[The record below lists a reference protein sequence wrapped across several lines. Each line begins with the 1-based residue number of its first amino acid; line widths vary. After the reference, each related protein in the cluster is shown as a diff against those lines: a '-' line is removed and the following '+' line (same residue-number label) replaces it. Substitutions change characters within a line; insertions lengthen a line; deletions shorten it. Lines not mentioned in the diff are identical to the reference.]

1 MKTLIK
7 YYDKDVL
14 KNISAPLTLK
24 PQKIIF
30 FYDKG
35 IQDMTWFHSLKK
47 CFQHTMPD
55 IIMEHTCLDI
65 LDMVEI
71 YTKTKKALE
80 ENEDCAMEFTGGSEL
95 MLIAGFQAGAKKG
108 VPLYYTDL
116 VKGIILDLA
125 ENRAVART
133 EKLTLQHFMD
143 ARGARF
149 TGHSHREPERERYKD
164 ILNMC
169 DVLFDNLNA
178 WKSTSNF
185 LQIVVAKFPSQEMYI
200 KNKIHATQR
209 NGQRVSPEK
218 KILYAFQKF
227 GFIKDLKLT
236 QEHISFSF
244 CSATDKQY
252 VINYGIW
259 LELFVYI
266 HAKNSGAFDDVRL
279 GALIDW
285 NAYDAT
291 RMAGN
296 EIDVIL
302 SDQSM
307 PVFISCKLRS
317 ADAAA
322 VNELLIEKKR
332 IGGWFSKGIL
342 VSFGKDR
349 QEKSATY
356 LRAKEL
362 GIEIL
367 DAKDVLSG
375 DFEQRLITTVKEHD
389 LISLKWKKV

>member
-24 PQKIIF
+24 PKKIIF
-30 FYDKG
+30 FYDNG
-35 IQDMTWFHSLKK
+35 IQDMIWFHSLKK
-47 CFQHTMPD
+47 CFQHTMPN
-55 IIMEHTCLDI
+55 IVMEHISLNI

-71 YTKTKKALE
+71 YTKTKKALDN
-80 ENEDCAMEFTGGSEL
+80 NEDCAMEFTGGSEL
-95 MLIAGFQAGAKKG
+95 MLIAGFKAGAKKG

-116 VKGIILDLA
+116 VKGVILDLA
-125 ENRAVART
+125 ENKAIART
-133 EKLTLQHFMD
+133 EKLTIQHFMD
-143 ARGARF
+143 ARGACF
-149 TGHSHREPERERYKD
+149 TGHSHREPEKERYKD

-169 DVLFDNLNA
+169 DVLFDNLSA
-178 WKSTSNF
+178 WKSTSNY
-185 LQIVVAKFPSQEMYI
+185 LQIVVAKFSSQEMYI
-200 KNKIHATQR
+200 KNKIYTIQK
-209 NGQRVSPEK
+209 NGQKVSPDK
-218 KILYAFQKF
+218 KILYAFEKF

-236 QEHISFSF
+236 QEHMSFCF

-266 HAKNSGAFDDVRL
+266 HAKNSGAFDDVRF

-285 NAYDAT
+285 NAYDTT
-291 RMAGN
+291 RMSGN

-349 QEKSATY
+349 QERSATY

-367 DAKDVLSG
+367 DAKDVLSV
-375 DFEQRLITTVKEHD
+375 DFEQRLIKTVKEHD